1 MLKNLDKN
9 AVHVFHADIGTNGP
23 INLEHCWAILGEAE
37 RARAKRFRY
46 DLHRERYVRA
56 HGQLRQILAHYLGQ
70 PDNAVEIETEQGGKP
85 FLTCRDLHF
94 NMSHSAD
101 TAVFG
106 ISEEG
111 HIGID
116 VELFDRRVEVD
127 ELSAHY
133 YTGAEQETL
142 AALQTQER
150 HEVFFWL
157 WTAKEARM
165 KLTGEGLA
173 LDPRKIDV
181 AVEAGRPHSYR
192 MPTEPAAHLAA
203 VDLDGLAGAC
213 TVAGLR
219 EIYCDVKSIEDLP
232 VRF

>member
-1 MLKNLDKN
+1 MLNN
-9 AVHVFHADIGTNGP
+9 FEQNSVHVFHADIGAEGA
-23 INLEHCWAILGEAE
+23 IDLDHCWEILGDAE
-37 RARAKRFRY
+37 RTRANRFRY

-56 HGQLRQILAHYLGQ
+56 HGQLRMILAHYLGQ
-70 PDNAVEIETEQGGKP
+70 PDGAISIETKKGGKP
-85 FLTCRDLHF
+85 YVASGDLHF

-101 TAVFG
+101 TAVYG
-106 ISEEG
+106 ISRAG

-133 YTGAEQETL
+133 YTGAEQEIL
-142 AALQTQER
+142 SAMGSVER
-150 HEVFFWL
+150 HKAFFWL

-181 AVEAGRPHSYR
+181 VVNEGKPHSYR
-192 MPTEPAAHLAA
+192 LPTDPLAHLAA
-203 VDLDGLAGAC
+203 VELPDFAGAC
-213 TVAGLR
+213 TVAGLHQPLC
-219 EIYCDVKSIEDLP
+219 EVKSLEALA
-232 VRF
+232 VRS